1 MQKAKTVIIE
11 EFGGSDI
18 LKIVNKEVGEPG
30 TGELRI
36 RHTACGLNF
45 IDVYQRTGMYPL
57 TPPVALGMEAS
68 GIVEAVGAGVTHVKE
83 GDRVA
88 YLSLIHI

>member
-1 MQKAKTVIIE
+1 MVMQNAKTVIIE

-36 RHTACGLNF
+36 RHKL
-45 IDVYQRTGMYPL
+45 
-57 TPPVALGMEAS
+57 VA
-68 GIVEAVGAGVTHVKE
+68 
-83 GDRVA
+83 
-88 YLSLIHI
+88 